1 MYNRNQFLDK
11 GAQGALENHR
21 LAQEERKL
29 QMAREQKQRE
39 MKELETQLFYKKQ
52 EVERMQATFDR
63 LRRET
68 VVREGVVRKEQSE
81 LNAEQR
87 QIKDTEERLHRL
99 DQDVAHALSDIANRI
114 EKEKAI
120 IIEHQRTLDGLES
133 QKREFEGKKEHEKR
147 TFTESLSKL
156 LFFKKRDEQE
166 SAKATQLLSANQS
179 QMHTLE
185 SSLKQFNQEIK
196 VLENKLR
203 SMRSIKL

>member
-21 LAQEERKL
+21 LAQEERKM

-63 LRRET
+63 LKREA
-68 VVREGVVRKEQSE
+68 VVREGVVRREQSE

-87 QIKDTEERLHRL
+87 QIKETEERLSRL
-99 DQDVAHALSDIANRI
+99 DQDVTHALGEVTDRI
-114 EKEKAI
+114 EKEKAVI
-120 IIEHQRTLDGLES
+120 VIHQRALDGLEA
-133 QKREFEGKKEHEKR
+133 QRREIEGKKESEKR
-147 TFTESLSKL
+147 TFTESLSRL
-156 LFFKKRDEQE
+156 LFFKKREVQE
-166 SAKATQLLSANQS
+166 SAKATQILNSNQT
-179 QMHTLE
+179 QLHTLE
-185 SSLKQFNQEIK
+185 SSLKQFTQEVK

-203 SMRSIKL
+203 TMRNVKL